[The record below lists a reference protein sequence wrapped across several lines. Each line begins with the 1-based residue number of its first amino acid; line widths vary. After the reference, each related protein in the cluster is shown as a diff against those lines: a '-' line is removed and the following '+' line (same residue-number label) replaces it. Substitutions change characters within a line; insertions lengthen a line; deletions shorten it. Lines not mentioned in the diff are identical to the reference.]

1 MKWFVV
7 IGASPLETLAEG
19 EHEAEP
25 FPRLREIG
33 PHHRGLRR
41 VEADADAERVLEMV
55 EIEIGVM
62 VSQCLDRRIPTKAKL
77 TSEVKAWERRRN
89 RERAR
94 IKWRFTVDRARE
106 KLRRAYP
113 PVAGR
118 ATRRTAA

>member
-55 EIEIGVM
+55 EIEIGAAAT
-62 VSQCLDRRIPTKAKL
+62 VSTQSRRP
-77 TSEVKAWERRRN
+77 
-89 RERAR
+89 
-94 IKWRFTVDRARE
+94 
-106 KLRRAYP
+106 
-113 PVAGR
+113 
-118 ATRRTAA
+118 